1 MNTGNVESRYEEETK
16 EKNKKAKKK
25 TVEMQIANNV
35 CQMNT
40 QRSSTLNELQL
51 QLQLIERNPNEVN
64 KLKFS

>member
-40 QRSSTLNELQL
+40 KRSSTLNELQL
-51 QLQLIERNPNEVN
+51 QLQLIERNPKEVN